1 MPVPLRHL
9 ILAFTGW
16 AFLASQCLAIE
27 GGANASLERISHRES
42 TQAVEML
49 GVSEQV
55 EQLHQ
60 FGKNGGAHSEEA
72 LLIKGLLLK
81 KILRAV
87 LEVRQA
93 CNKVDLELAYTY
105 DIMRKEERRNRAVS
119 ELFNLANFAQLST
132 FYTME
137 PFVRIHQQF
146 VTSAIFTTTSGSLNT
161 AISTA
166 SRVYNHMAKA
176 SHVSPPS
183 VLANIVDGKP
193 VDATGLPP
201 LVEKFLDSRA
211 PVSGKTR
218 RQELFDTW
226 LSRWNIDASKE
237 ENLCGI
243 ADRDKASVSLLRSRI
258 LLLWSLHTVLQDF
271 DRYLLAL
278 LKSLDE
284 PSTEQPIGS
293 HQSADLQK
301 GSAETIEAA
310 RLLKIEPQL
319 EELIALEKAKDTTNK
334 RDELELLVL
343 QRTLEGALEIQ
354 VASDKVDEELNYN
367 YHVILADL
375 LRDRAKWLQYNYN
388 LNFLQSGI
396 LSIVAGRLYLSRLSF
411 AGDQQFVVSGS
422 NGTALTLLAMLQMHG
437 FWRKVDREPNSLAEV
452 LDLHP
457 SSEYCFSPLVSAF
470 LKSAPPGSTDGKT
483 RSDLLN
489 EIWRKYHVT
498 TVDLN
503 RPKNLRALSAMPPF
517 KYDTIKIVSGRIV
530 LLHSLKKELESFQSE
545 MLGILQ
551 ASNL

>member
-1 MPVPLRHL
+1 MPVALRYL
-9 ILAFTGW
+9 ILVLTAWTV
-16 AFLASQCLAIE
+16 LASRSLATE
-27 GGANASLERISHRES
+27 GGADASLERNMRKEM
-42 TQAVEML
+42 TQAVDML
-49 GVSEQV
+49 GVGEQI
-55 EQLHQ
+55 EQLHLYEKD
-60 FGKNGGAHSEEA
+60 GRAHSEDA
-72 LLIKGLLLK
+72 LLVKGFLLK

-105 DIMRKEERRNRAVS
+105 DIMQKEERRNRLVL

-161 AISTA
+161 AISTG
-166 SRVYNHMAKA
+166 SRVYNSMAKA
-176 SHVSPPS
+176 SHVSPSS
-183 VLANIVDGKP
+183 VLAGIVDGKP

-201 LVEKFLDSRA
+201 LVLKFLDSRS
-211 PVSGKTR
+211 PISGKSR
-218 RQELFDTW
+218 RQELFDMW

-243 ADRDKASVSLLRSRI
+243 ADKEKASVALLRSRI

-271 DRYLLAL
+271 DHYLLSL
-278 LKSLDE
+278 LKSLDA
-284 PSTEQPIGS
+284 PSVEQPAAS
-293 HQSADLQK
+293 KQLMYFQK
-301 GSAETIEAA
+301 GNSGTLEAA

-319 EELIALEKAKDTTNK
+319 AQLIALERAKDGTK
-334 RDELELLVL
+334 EGDELELFIL
-343 QRTLEGALEIQ
+343 QHTLEGALEAQ

-388 LNFLQSGI
+388 LNFLQSGV
-396 LSIVAGRLYLSRLSF
+396 LGIVAGRLYLSRLSF

-422 NGTALTLLAMLQMHG
+422 NGTALTLLAMLQMRG

-452 LDLHP
+452 LNLHP
-457 SSEYCFSPLVSAF
+457 SSQYCFSPLVSAF
-470 LKSAPPGSTDGKT
+470 LNSVPPGSTDGKT
-483 RSDLLN
+483 RSEELN
-489 EIWRKYHVT
+489 ETWRKYGVT

-503 RPKNLRALSAMPPF
+503 RPKNLQALSAMPPL

-530 LLHSLKKELESFQSE
+530 LLHSLKKELESFQSG

-551 ASNL
+551 ASDL